1 MAGERIVYLN
11 PETSRVTVVVP
22 VPSAQAPDESDAD
35 FVARVAAQVV
45 PEGVSHSVV
54 DVGDLPGDRTFRNA
68 WALADGAIDVDMP
81 AAREMHMDVI
91 RIDRDKALET
101 LDVTFMRA
109 VESGDT
115 DAQAAV
121 AAEKQVLRDIPQTF
135 DLSPHA
141 NADDLNAAWPDGL
154 PRSPES

>member
-11 PETSRVTVVVP
+11 PETSRVTIVVP

-54 DVGDLPGDRTFRNA
+54 AVGDLPGDRTFRNA

-91 RIDRDKALET
+91 RVDRNKELAE

-115 DAQAAV
+115 DAQAS
-121 AAEKQVLRDIPQTF
+121 AATEKQALRDIPQKF
-135 DLSPHA
+135 DLSSYATPG
-141 NADDLNAAWPDGL
+141 DLNAAWPDGL
-154 PRSPES
+154 PRSPEG